1 MYNKLFTKILDS
13 SIWLETDSTRLVWL
27 TLIAV
32 MDEQGFVQFASVAN
46 LAHRARVS
54 LEAGIEAVRILEGPD
69 ENSSDPE
76 HEGRR
81 IERVPGGWIIL
92 NAPKYREIVTRAV
105 MQEKT
110 RLRVQK
116 FRTKGKVTPVTK
128 CNGHVTPVKRSE
140 TPSEADTATEAVPD
154 LASDKPPRERNLS
167 LDALALLETP
177 DVLQVTNWPK
187 HAKALKLIR
196 SVSPD
201 VTPNEIAR
209 RGANYITH
217 MPKALLTSTALANHW
232 GKCDM
237 RNMNGHEPTGYAQDE
252 LSRERER
259 LF

>member
-32 MDEQGFVQFASVAN
+32 MDEHGFVQFASVAN

-116 FRTKGKVTPVTK
+116 FRTKGKVTPVTE

-140 TPSEADTATEAVPD
+140 TPSEADTEATTEPIKAVGRAKPLPD
-154 LASDKPPRERNLS
+154 AEWLAS
-167 LDALALLETP
+167 LAKDE
-177 DVLQVTNWPK
+177 
-187 HAKALKLIR
+187 AYAGI
-196 SVSPD
+196 D
-201 VTPNEIAR
+201 VTREVAKCRIWSETKRKPFS
-209 RGANYITH
+209 RGRIVNWLNGVERIVAD
-217 MPKALLTSTALANHW
+217 P
-232 GKCDM
+232 
-237 RNMNGHEPTGYAQDE
+237 NGHVRDQ
-252 LSRERER
+252 LSIDRMNSIR
-259 LF
+259 